1 MVSSTCPA
9 ESTNLMTGLYCQMV
23 LHGLI
28 HLLLTSA
35 SAHLVI
41 RPVEFR
47 LLSLLKG
54 LLNYNLNSISISANW
69 ASVSFWVA
77 FYCISSHD
85 RTIGSDSDSL
95 EKSENRFPPK
105 FPPAATNEG
114 KKILA
119 SSPPLRQDNFL
130 PKNNGPGFSL
140 DSFGFPSARFG
151 RGLAIK
157 LELFIS

>member
-54 LLNYNLNSISISANW
+54 LLNFNLNSISISANW
-69 ASVSFWVA
+69 ASVSFWVVSFCFIA
-77 FYCISSHD
+77 SRRMIEPSAAILIRWKKVKTGSSEISSGCYQ
-85 RTIGSDSDSL
+85 RRKKNWRALRRCVKIIFFQKIMVRVFLSTVLVSRQLGSVV
-95 EKSENRFPPK
+95 
-105 FPPAATNEG
+105 G
-114 KKILA
+114 
-119 SSPPLRQDNFL
+119 L
-130 PKNNGPGFSL
+130 P
-140 DSFGFPSARFG
+140 
-151 RGLAIK
+151 
-157 LELFIS
+157 